1 MNEPSVAELDLRRLA
16 SEVPLPFAEFMALA
30 LYHPED
36 GYYTRPGAAT
46 GRTGDFSTSSDV
58 SPAFGRRLAVQA
70 ADVWARLGGG
80 PWSLVELG
88 PGRGL
93 LAADM
98 LEGLAEFA
106 PGARA
111 ALTELVLV
119 EVSPS
124 LAAQQRARIAVVA
137 PGLALR
143 HVRDP
148 HELAAGS
155 ITGFVVGNEVLDA
168 LPVHVLAR
176 RKAVA
181 SEDAPGK
188 DAAGK
193 DALASDTIVERC
205 VTWDGAAFAFVD
217 RAPSDPRLAERAAR
231 FGLLPRDGHVA
242 EVCLELEPFLR
253 GIGRALAR
261 GAALFVD
268 YGWPAAR
275 LADEEHA
282 DGTLLAYH
290 RHRVEPD
297 VLLRPGRQDITAHVN
312 WDHFVEAARAAGLE
326 FAGRTTQDRFLLA
339 LGLVDDLV
347 AAESEHATDPA
358 DAAGAD
364 SGGSPESSAALAFR
378 LAARSLIM
386 PGAGGGKRFEAAAL
400 VKGIPA
406 DLRGLGDPFA
416 ALPPLP

>member
-1 MNEPSVAELDLRRLA
+1 MSEPSGAELDLRRLA
-16 SEVPLPFAEFMALA
+16 SEAPLPFAEFMALA

-36 GYYTRPGAAT
+36 GYYTRPGAGT

-106 PGARA
+106 AGARA

-124 LAAQQRARIAVVA
+124 LAAQQRARVAGVA
-137 PGLALR
+137 PGLAVR
-143 HVRDP
+143 HVRDL

-176 RKAVA
+176 RKSASATGGDAV
-181 SEDAPGK
+181 
-188 DAAGK
+188 
-193 DALASDTIVERC
+193 VERC

-217 RAPSDPRLAERAAR
+217 RAPSDPRLVERAAQ

-242 EVCLELEPFLR
+242 EVCLEMEPFLR
-253 GIGRALAR
+253 GLGRALAR

-290 RHRVEPD
+290 QHRVEPD

-312 WDHFVEAARAAGLE
+312 WDHFAEAARAAGLDP
-326 FAGRTTQDRFLLA
+326 AGRTTQDRFLLA

-347 AAESEHATDPA
+347 AAESG
-358 DAAGAD
+358 GAD
-364 SGGSPESSAALAFR
+364 EGERAAALAFR

>member
-1 MNEPSVAELDLRRLA
+1 MCRGGFSERSERNPPVEPARAEWHVSEPSGAELDLRRLA
-16 SEVPLPFAEFMALA
+16 SEAPLPFAEFMALA

-106 PGARA
+106 AGARA

-124 LAAQQRARIAVVA
+124 LAAQQRARVAGVA
-137 PGLALR
+137 PGLAVR
-143 HVRDP
+143 HVRDL

-155 ITGFVVGNEVLDA
+155 ITGFVVGKEVLDA
-168 LPVHVLAR
+168 LPVHVLSR
-176 RKAVA
+176 RKSASATGGDAV
-181 SEDAPGK
+181 
-188 DAAGK
+188 
-193 DALASDTIVERC
+193 VERC
-205 VTWDGAAFAFVD
+205 VTWDGAACAFVD
-217 RAPSDPRLAERAAR
+217 RAPSDPRLVERAAQ

-242 EVCLELEPFLR
+242 EVCLGLEPFLR

-290 RHRVEPD
+290 QHRVEPD
-297 VLLRPGRQDITAHVN
+297 VLFRPGRQDITAHVN
-312 WDHFVEAARAAGLE
+312 WDHFAEAARAAGLDP
-326 FAGRTTQDRFLLA
+326 AGRTTQDRFLLA

-347 AAESEHATDPA
+347 AAESG
-358 DAAGAD
+358 GAD
-364 SGGSPESSAALAFR
+364 EGERAAALAFR